1 MAVQAPSRRQF
12 LKSTTRIGAT
22 LTLAAALYP
31 SARPV
36 QARNRTSFL
45 QLSQADE
52 IESDAKILQWIASG
66 VGSLWVAGKVVN
78 SFARHLNFN
87 NLPQNLKNYF
97 RCAGAE
103 CRGFPK
109 GKGVWETIPE
119 QIRMGGEKEI
129 RRFLSNKDWSHI
141 VPKSQGGSSTADN
154 GIFELAELNRERG
167 DRPMSPDEIDAA
179 RKVIRSDMIKS
190 VLRQTTT
197 TMVKG
202 SLAAVILGGLVL
214 CLECGLLYVEGKI
227 SWKEMIDKI
236 VKGSTMAGLYAFIV
250 TGLIIGLNMLFP
262 PLLPL
267 LAPVLFV
274 LQIVSLVFM
283 AQYAV
288 KIAQGWWEVLKKHD
302 LVNEFVEVLEDVDNF
317 VREIIDDTDD
327 NILTAVWEWIEGLA
341 ERVGIDRAW
350 QMAFGFLQRIG
361 IENAWNWF
369 ASRTQAVKQQASVLF
384 DSLKAWEFPDLDIDQ
399 GEIGKAI
406 ARVIDI
412 DFRDALD
419 TTDRIQRSL
428 EDYLGS
434 ASREVT
440 EAS

>member
-1 MAVQAPSRRQF
+1 MSVQAPSRRQF

-36 QARNRTSFL
+36 QAHNRTSFL
-45 QLSQADE
+45 QLSQADD
-52 IESDAKILQWIASG
+52 IESGPGFLQWIASG
-66 VGSLWVAGKVVN
+66 VASLQVAGRVVN
-78 SFARHLNFN
+78 SFAHHLNYD
-87 NLPQNLKNYF
+87 NLPQNLRNYF
-97 RCAGAE
+97 RCAGGD
-103 CRGFPK
+103 CRGFTK
-109 GKGVWETIPE
+109 GKGIWETIPE
-119 QIRMGGEKEI
+119 QIRMGGEKEL

-141 VPKSQGGSSTADN
+141 VPKSEGGSSDPDN
-154 GIFELAELNRERG
+154 GIFELTEENRKRG
-167 DRPMSPDEIDAA
+167 GRRMTSEEIEAA

-202 SLAAVILGGLVL
+202 GLAAVVLGALVL

-227 SWKEMIDKI
+227 SWKEMTDKI
-236 VKGSTMAGLYAFIV
+236 VKGSAMAGLSAFIV

-302 LVNEFVEVLEDVDNF
+302 LVNEFVEVLEDVDDF
-317 VREIIDDTDD
+317 LREMIDDTDD

-350 QMAFGFLQRIG
+350 QMALGFLQRIG

-384 DSLKAWEFPDLDIDQ
+384 DSLKAWSFPDLVIDQ
-399 GEIGKAI
+399 GEIGKVI
-406 ARVIDI
+406 ANVIDI

-428 EDYLGS
+428 QEYLGS
-434 ASREVT
+434 AGRQSL
-440 EAS
+440 AAI